1 MLLRLIRTTDDP
13 GTVNLVVSPLPRRST
28 VLGTVAVAALEEAA
42 KIYRRASEA
51 RAPAHC
57 CPVDPG

>member
-13 GTVNLVVSPLPRRST
+13 GTVNVVVSLLPRRST
-28 VLGTVAVAALEEAA
+28 VLGTVAVAALEEAT

-51 RAPAHC
+51 RGARSLL
-57 CPVDPG
+57 PG

>member
-13 GTVNLVVSPLPRRST
+13 GTVNLVVSLLPRRST

-51 RAPAHC
+51 RGARSLL
-57 CPVDPG
+57 PG

>member
-1 MLLRLIRTTDDP
+1 VAMLLRLIRTTDDP

-51 RAPAHC
+51 RGARSLL
-57 CPVDPG
+57 PG

>member
-51 RAPAHC
+51 RGARSLL
-57 CPVDPG
+57 PG

>member
-13 GTVNLVVSPLPRRST
+13 GTVNVVVSLLPRRST

-51 RAPAHC
+51 RGARSLL
-57 CPVDPG
+57 PG